1 MSAWLL
7 RGVRRYPGD
16 SGERHDLR
24 IDDGVI
30 SSWSDA
36 GRGDAT
42 GATVIDLDGNW
53 ILPAFAD
60 SHLHL
65 LYSIEHSR
73 QHDLAG
79 LSLEEI
85 DGLLA
90 DASDGTDSISFVGH
104 GWKDP
109 LPAQMQPDPRR
120 HLDGS
125 IRDVPVFLWNAD
137 HHRAL
142 VSSAALQCA
151 EIDPSGHSGIVVEE
165 AAERV
170 WTSLPR
176 SARSDAAGAAGGSQK
191 GITALQMDVKISGL
205 SRELMARA
213 LEQAREGR
221 LHILREMLKKLD
233 RPRDE
238 VSPLAPKIM
247 RITIDPEKI
256 GLVIGPGGKVIKGI
270 QEETGATIEIVDSGV
285 ITIWGKGF
293 DSANAAREQI
303 EMITQDVEVGRIYDG
318 KVVSI
323 KDFGCFVEVLPGQEG
338 LVHVSELSGD
348 YVDDVSSVVKRGD
361 ALRVKVLESD
371 PQGRLRL
378 SHKAVLIEEGK
389 LEATVPSDESG
400 RGGRPDRGGRGGGD
414 RDRRGGRGGDR
425 GGRR

>member
-1 MSAWLL
+1 
-7 RGVRRYPGD
+7 
-16 SGERHDLR
+16 
-24 IDDGVI
+24 
-30 SSWSDA
+30 
-36 GRGDAT
+36 
-42 GATVIDLDGNW
+42 
-53 ILPAFAD
+53 
-60 SHLHL
+60 
-65 LYSIEHSR
+65 
-73 QHDLAG
+73 
-79 LSLEEI
+79 
-85 DGLLA
+85 
-90 DASDGTDSISFVGH
+90 
-104 GWKDP
+104 
-109 LPAQMQPDPRR
+109 
-120 HLDGS
+120 
-125 IRDVPVFLWNAD
+125 
-137 HHRAL
+137 
-142 VSSAALQCA
+142 
-151 EIDPSGHSGIVVEE
+151 
-165 AAERV
+165 
-170 WTSLPR
+170 
-176 SARSDAAGAAGGSQK
+176 
-191 GITALQMDVKISGL
+191 MDVKISGL

-213 LEQAREGR
+213 LEQARDGR

-285 ITIWGKGF
+285 ITIWGKGY

-389 LEATVPSDESG
+389 LEPTVASDDSG

-414 RDRRGGRGGDR
+414 RDSRGGRGGDR